1 MKKIQYLIAF
11 IAAIFSFIIYI
22 LTAAKDLQFTDSG
35 ELAAVSVTLGI
46 AHPSGYPLFT
56 ILGHIWSYLP
66 INISKIYLL
75 NILAGIYTSL
85 SVLVFYFIVYTI
97 LNSIQFIKK
106 TKKQKKKKDSI
117 DSITNNVNNYLIF
130 SSLIAT
136 LIYSFSITVWSQ
148 ATNFEVYSLQLLLIN
163 LVILLVIKAWQ
174 SEEQQ
179 KQFYLIGSFVL
190 GLSFTNHL
198 TTILIVPAVLFLYFK
213 TQEKFDF
220 SFPKL
225 KFLFVALLPL
235 ILGLSLYL
243 YLPIRSAM
251 EPDFNWGWVSRSFD
265 KFWYHVT
272 GKQYQVWMFSDAETM
287 KKNISLFFQMIPSQ
301 FGWIGIIPLVLGLFQ
316 LIRYHLTYSIFL
328 LLISIAAFIYVINY
342 SIHDI
347 DSYFTM
353 VFIPLHIFAAFG
365 IYWLFIKIKQI
376 AYSLIIIPLI
386 SIFINYES
394 CDLSNNFLVREYTN
408 NLINNLDENAL
419 IISAQWD
426 YWCSAFWYMQK
437 VEKIREDIVLVEK
450 ELLRRTWYPYQF
462 KKWYPEIY
470 DNSENEFELFME
482 DLELFEAGKPYNPQR
497 IQARFIN
504 LLNSF
509 IDKNINERPI
519 YITID
524 ILQTEPDVGRD
535 YEKIPEGFAIRLL
548 NKKEIRP
555 VNLDKFDLT
564 KFQNSFK
571 KKENHLEEGI
581 RKLASSQ
588 LSILGNYALSTQ
600 QYEAAQK
607 SFEMA
612 LKLDRANLNAIQG
625 IEKLNQLLPK

>member
-353 VFIPLHIFAAFG
+353 VFIPLHIFAAVG

-462 KKWYPEIY
+462 RKWYPEIY

>member
-1 MKKIQYLIAF
+1 MKKIHYSIAF
-11 IAAIFSFIIYI
+11 LVTIFSFVIYL

-35 ELAAVSVTLGI
+35 ELAAVCVTLGI

-106 TKKQKKKKDSI
+106 TKTQKKKKDSI
-117 DSITNNVNNYLIF
+117 DSKTSNTNNYLIF

-198 TTILIVPAVLFLYFK
+198 TTILIVPALLFLYFK

-220 SFPKL
+220 SFPKI
-225 KFLFVALLPL
+225 KFLFLALFPF

-301 FGWIGIIPLVLGLFQ
+301 FGWIGIIPLILGLFQ
-316 LIRYHLTYSIFL
+316 LVRYHLTYLIFL

-347 DSYFTM
+347 DSYFTI
-353 VFIPLHIFAAFG
+353 VFIPLHIFAAVG
-365 IYWLFIKIKQI
+365 IYWLFIKIKQVS
-376 AYSLIIIPLI
+376 YSLIIIPII
-386 SIFINYES
+386 SLFINYES

-470 DNSENEFELFME
+470 DNSKNEFELFME

-504 LLNSF
+504 LLNSL

-535 YEKIPEGFAIRLL
+535 YEKIPEGFAIRLV

-588 LSILGNYALSTQ
+588 LSILGNYALTTQ
-600 QYEAAQK
+600 QFEAAQK

-625 IEKLNQLLPK
+625 IEKLNQLIPK

>member
-106 TKKQKKKKDSI
+106 TKKQKKKKDST

-353 VFIPLHIFAAFG
+353 VFIPLHIFAAVG

-376 AYSLIIIPLI
+376 AYSLIIIPII

-555 VNLDKFDLT
+555 VNLVKFDLT